1 MSVAYKAMCILYD
14 CTGRTCEG
22 GGKKAC
28 SFQLRNK
35 VALGE
40 EDDVQ
45 IRF

>member
-1 MSVAYKAMCILYD
+1 MLVPYKAMCILYD
-14 CTGRTCEG
+14 CTRITCEG
-22 GGKKAC
+22 GGRKAC
-28 SFQLRNK
+28 GFWLRNK